1 MKIGYEAKRIFHNK
15 TGLGNYSRDLVR
27 ILSTYYPSNT
37 YFLYNPKPSDKNLF
51 NASTDNVQELLPK
64 IYLYKIFF
72 NIWRQK
78 GIVCDLKK
86 DQVEIYHGLSGEIPL
101 GIKRT
106 PIKTIVTI
114 HDLIFLRFPAFY
126 SFFDRTIHFLKF
138 KHAAKKADVIIAIS
152 EQTKKDI
159 VKFLKVEA
167 SKIKV
172 VYQGCHADF
181 KKEYSE
187 EEKAT
192 VLAKYQIP
200 ESFILNV
207 GTIEARKNILSAVKA
222 IQNIDTH
229 LVIVGGKT
237 NYTKQVI
244 QYIKTHQ
251 MEDKVSFL
259 KGLTTKELA
268 ILYQSAQI
276 FIYPSLFEGFG
287 IPIIEAL
294 YSKTP
299 VITSKKGCFSE
310 AGGPHSV
317 YVTPT
322 DSREIAFHIRQLL
335 SDKNLRNSITEKG
348 FEYAQRFN
356 DDVIAKEVHQIYQSL
371 V

>member
-15 TGLGNYSRDLVR
+15 TGLGNYSRDLIR
-27 ILSTYYPSNT
+27 ILSTYYPDNT
-37 YFLYNPKPSDKNLF
+37 YFLYNPKPSEKNLF
-51 NASTDNVQELLPK
+51 NSIKTNIKECLPK
-64 IYLYKIFF
+64 SSFYKTFY
-72 NIWRQK
+72 NLWRQK
-78 GIVCDLKK
+78 GIVGDIVA
-86 DQVEIYHGLSGEIPL
+86 DNIQIYHGLSGEIPL
-101 GIKRT
+101 GLNRT
-106 PIKTIVTI
+106 KVKTIVTI

-138 KHAAKKADVIIAIS
+138 KHAAQNADLIIAIS

-159 VKFLKVEA
+159 IKFLKVDA
-167 SKIKV
+167 NKIKV

-192 VLAKYQIP
+192 VLAKYKLP
-200 ESFILNV
+200 NSFVLNV
-207 GTIEARKNILSAVKA
+207 GTIEERKNVLSAVKA

-237 NYTKQVI
+237 SYAKKVT
-244 QYIKTHQ
+244 QYIKQ
-251 MEDKVSFL
+251 YKMEDKVSFL
-259 KGLTTKELA
+259 KGLSTQELA

-294 YSKTP
+294 YCKTP
-299 VITSKKGCFSE
+299 VITSKRGCFTE

-317 YVTPT
+317 YINPT

-335 SDKNLRNSITEKG
+335 ADNHMRTSITEKG
-348 FEYAQRFN
+348 FEYVQRFN
-356 DDVIAKEVHQIYQSL
+356 DEVIAKNIHQIYQSL

>member
-1 MKIGYEAKRIFHNK
+1 
-15 TGLGNYSRDLVR
+15 
-27 ILSTYYPSNT
+27 
-37 YFLYNPKPSDKNLF
+37 LYNPKPSDKNLF
-51 NASTDNVQELLPK
+51 NPSTENVQELLPK
-64 IYLYKIFF
+64 NSFYKIFF
-72 NIWRQK
+72 NLWRQK
-78 GIVCDLKK
+78 GIVYDLKK

-126 SFFDRTIHFLKF
+126 SFFDRNIHFLKF

-152 EQTKKDI
+152 EQTKKDV

-167 SKIKV
+167 HKIKV

-192 VLAKYQIP
+192 VLAKYGIP

-207 GTIEARKNILSAVKA
+207 GTIEERKNVLSAVKS

-237 NYTKQVI
+237 NYTKKVI
-244 QYIKTHQ
+244 NFIKEHQ
-251 MEDKVSFL
+251 MENKVSFL

-268 ILYQSAQI
+268 ILYQSAQV

-310 AGGPHSV
+310 AGGPHTI

-335 SDKNLRNSITEKG
+335 SDKNLCNSITEKG

-356 DDVIAKEVHQIYQSL
+356 DEVIAKEIHQIYQSL